1 MPRGCAEKEG
11 GEGVTRVI
19 AVSVHSPLLGLKSD
33 EGVAEE
39 CEECRKCEEGVHEGV
54 RSES

>member
-39 CEECRKCEEGVHEGV
+39 CEECRKCDEGVHEGV
-54 RSES
+54 RSE